1 MNRLWPIT
9 VLLSAA
15 VLLAGCAAPPNIIAR
30 RNRQSLAIPI
40 QKISLLARRNSSP
53 AEAALDRQLVA
64 ELQRQGFEVVA
75 DTASDYAIAASAEMN
90 WSTVPGGPAE
100 ALEQYYATPPP
111 PPPPSP
117 SNFGYVARYEQPI
130 LTGSSPHREEHIPTY
145 GIRLKLYRTP
155 DLKQGRFETIWDG
168 YVDAGLQSKPELIP
182 NMLRNLCAHLGQDF
196 IGHQKITP

>member
-1 MNRLWPIT
+1 MNRLSPIIA
-9 VLLSAA
+9 LLSAA
-15 VLLAGCAAPPNIIAR
+15 VLLAGCAAPPNLIAR

-40 QKISLLARRNSSP
+40 QKISLLTRRNSSP
-53 AEAALDRQLVA
+53 AEAALDRQLAA

-100 ALEQYYATPPP
+100 AMGQYYPTPPSP
-111 PPPPSP
+111 PPP

-130 LTGSSPHREEHIPTY
+130 LTEPPRHRVEHIPTY

-196 IGHQKITP
+196 VGHQKITP